1 MAVEFVSF
9 STTTSG
15 SMATQPGDLVI
26 AFVTRT
32 TPSVPTAWTSLG
44 TANYY
49 DGSTLHSDLA
59 YQVATGTSVTKGS
72 WGYGSVSAYF
82 AVYRGVHQ
90 TDPVRG
96 FRINSGSSGS
106 SGILPIGLPT
116 GRLSTSVVAAGLH
129 HPNLNTGYTPP
140 SPWTTRRLYRPLLVM
155 DAMTSLSSW
164 VSSVDVSVNGTYS
177 SGAYFSVE
185 IAEALIE
192 KSTAGAVSLAIDT
205 PGGTLAKAAPVVSA
219 GRGELENVPMNGTFE
234 TDLSGW
240 YWSFFG
246 EALSEVSRDTT
257 VKRTGTASMRV
268 EARRDLVGSDGVFD
282 SGEVWYQ
289 VMSSAAHVDGARYR
303 ATAWVYLDDSCDQVS
318 LSEYFGSTIPGA
330 TTTVKGE
337 WTQLVIEGVSVR
349 DPFDLVVRGD
359 GINAVFWVDDVKVER
374 VLESLDVALTADGEV
389 VRSEGEIKPTD
400 GQVALPP
407 FAIGAGASKHG
418 AVAEDLPL
426 SLALTGTTIKETG
439 VDGPLPLDLPVA
451 GVPRKSVTRDGSMG
465 LRLSLSGQASRVEEN
480 LTGLLTRL
488 VAYTPNGDRLGPLPG
503 FQSWN
508 VTIPYGTDLGAFDG
522 EYPWQ
527 APRSDVISE
536 PIEVAL
542 EVHDGE
548 RFVEQWDCR
557 WLVLNH
563 GWDEN
568 DPTVPINASGV
579 SMGVHLAKTTI
590 KDGPTDGWTVGERRF
605 TTATAGRYM
614 TTLCAEAK
622 ARGALAGVD
631 ISTFNADT
639 DSAGTPWSQVISM
652 GFTIGTPL
660 SQVVEALVQQGM
672 MEVRWSGRKLLLF
685 DAESSSIDRTLAASP
700 VALTAGR
707 DLKSAPVQ
715 STIADVATTAL
726 VRGDEGLTVEV
737 SNPEAVSPWGRW
749 ETTLDQSGV
758 SADGLEDAGRNVVA
772 STAVGRS
779 QHTNALNFVGARHLP
794 LLGYQPG
801 DWVISAPG
809 PSSEARDRYRLRQI
823 TLSMDSDGIVGG
835 SAVLNDIIVEADVRL
850 KRRLDGVQGGA
861 SNAGPMPRPAQGDN
875 TTPAAPTN
883 LAATTTVYVEEKQQ
897 RAQVALTWQDPT
909 VNTDGTPLD
918 DLNMIQVWAKPAR
931 PGTSWRFLTAA
942 PAGQQQVTFGP
953 LEVAETYSFRLTA
966 IDFTGHTSPN
976 SNTVTLTMARDVT
989 GPPQPAAPTTG
1000 SRNGVVEVSHNGKTN
1015 LGGEQP
1021 IDFSHF
1027 EVYAHTSSSFSAT
1040 TTYRVG
1046 TIAADASSLALTN
1059 WPYNRSIY
1067 ARVVA
1072 VDISGNRSTLSPVS
1086 APAYND
1092 QVGGGDIADN
1102 SVGPGQV
1109 NVPALD
1115 SAGNLRVNQLD
1126 GKTING
1132 ITINGG
1138 LFRSTNTSQRVEIG
1152 DTGPNDPVDEIR
1164 MFNGGRVA
1172 SIRNPSDMI
1181 GALRINAADTV
1192 WNLYRESDGHP
1203 VMQSSGRGM
1212 LKWLTSAN
1220 GLQARTANDAGFAP
1234 MSASAFNVSSERAFK
1249 NDITPAGLDAT
1260 AAVKATR
1267 AKRWKWNWN
1276 ADTDD
1281 APPKTE
1287 LGLIAD
1293 ELPEEVRAEDGY
1305 SVTAVVALLW
1315 DALREANERIEV
1327 LERGHLEP
1335 DRALDAD
1342 PMRVNTE
1349 DAT

>member
-1 MAVEFVSF
+1 MAVQFVSF

-15 SMATQPGDLVI
+15 SMATEPGDLVI

-32 TPSVPTAWTSLG
+32 NRTVPSAWTSLG

-49 DGSTLHSDLA
+49 DATTLHSDLA

-96 FRINSGSSGS
+96 FRIQQGFANS

-116 GRLSTSVVAAGLH
+116 DRLSTSGVAAGLH

-140 SPWTTRRLYRPLLVM
+140 WPWTTRRLYRPLLVM

-164 VSSVDVSVNGTYS
+164 ASSVDVSVNGALST
-177 SGAYFSVE
+177 GVYFSVE

-192 KSTAGAVSLAIDT
+192 KSTAGAVSLDIST
-205 PGGTLAKAAPVVSA
+205 PAGTPVKAAPVVSA
-219 GRGELENVPMNGTFE
+219 GQDAWQPVPIPNGTFE
-234 TDLSGW
+234 TSLSGW
-240 YWSFFG
+240 SGTFFG
-246 EALSEVSRDTT
+246 ETLSEITRDTT
-257 VKRTGTASMRV
+257 VKRTGTASMKI

-282 SGEVWYQ
+282 TGTTFSNTDARIKG
-289 VMSSAAHVDGARYR
+289 GRYR
-303 ATAWVYLDDSCDQVS
+303 LSAWVYADDSCD
-318 LSEYFGSTIPGA
+318 EFGFGAWFDNSIPWV
-330 TTTVKGE
+330 TTTTKGAWVNLVTEGVLDPNRDYISLAFDVKG
-337 WTQLVIEGVSVR
+337 T
-349 DPFDLVVRGD
+349 
-359 GINAVFWVDDVKVER
+359 NAVGWVDDITIEYLAVGNP
-374 VLESLDVALTADGEV
+374 LDLTVAGEV
-389 VRSEGEIKPTD
+389 VKSEGEIKPTG

-407 FAIGAGASKHG
+407 FAIGAGASKSG
-418 AVAEDLPL
+418 AVKAFTITDAEGLPL

-439 VDGPLPLDLPVA
+439 VNGPLPLNLPVA
-451 GVPRKSVTRDGSMG
+451 GTPSKSVTRDGSMG
-465 LRLSLSGQASRVEEN
+465 LRLALSGRASRVEEN

-488 VAYTPNGDRLGPLPG
+488 VAYAPNGDRLGPLPG

-536 PIEVAL
+536 PVEVAL

-631 ISTFNADT
+631 VSTFNADT

-652 GFTIGTPL
+652 GFTVGTPL
-660 SQVVEALVQQGM
+660 SQAVEALVQQGM

-685 DAESSSIDRTLAASP
+685 DAQSSSIDRTTDASP
-700 VALTAGR
+700 VVLTAGR

-737 SNPEAVSPWGRW
+737 SNPEAASPWGRW

-861 SNAGPMPRPAQGDN
+861 SNAGPMPRPVQGDN

-918 DLNMIQVWAKPAR
+918 DLNMIQVWAKPSR

-942 PAGQQQVTFGP
+942 RAGQQQVTFGP

-966 IDFTGHTSPN
+966 IDFTGHTSPE

-989 GPPQPAAPTTG
+989 GPPQPAAPTTD

-1015 LGGEQP
+1015 QGGEQP

-1072 VDISGNRSTLSPVS
+1072 VDVSGNRSTLSPVS

-1102 SVGPGQV
+1102 AVGAGEL
-1109 NVPALD
+1109 NVPAID
-1115 SAGNLRVNQLD
+1115 SAGNLNVNQLT
-1126 GKTING
+1126 GKTITG
-1132 ITINGG
+1132 VTINGG

-1164 MFNGGRVA
+1164 MFNGGTVS
-1172 SIRNPSDMI
+1172 SIRNPSDRP
-1181 GALRINAADTV
+1181 GALRINASNTV

-1203 VMQSSGRGM
+1203 VMQSSGRGA
-1212 LKWLTSAN
+1212 LKWLTSAS

-1234 MSASAFNVSSERAFK
+1234 MAASEFIVSSEQKFK
-1249 NDITPAGLDAT
+1249 TNIVPAGVDAT
-1260 AAVKATR
+1260 AAVKATQAR
-1267 AKRWKWNWN
+1267 RWNWRW
-1276 ADTDD
+1276 DD
-1281 APPKTE
+1281 PGKPSE
-1287 LGLIAD
+1287 RQMGLVAD
-1293 ELPEEVRAEDGY
+1293 ELPEEVRTGDGY

-1327 LERGHLEP
+1327 LERRRG
-1335 DRALDAD
+1335 R
-1342 PMRVNTE
+1342 
-1349 DAT
+1349 